1 MKWMDILR
9 SMIIGTCVAAGM
21 SATAATNA
29 TPKAADVPAKP
40 QDYRLLLQ
48 RVRAKQQEKNGLDEL
63 QKAVSAFQI
72 RFGRFPSELRELV
85 DRGVL
90 AELPSPPQDTRF
102 FYDRSVGNVRLIPLS
117 GSSGTRTNLPGAA
130 NLVTQPK

>member
-1 MKWMDILR
+1 
-9 SMIIGTCVAAGM
+9 M

-29 TPKAADVPAKP
+29 TPRLVDAPAKP

-48 RVRAKQQEKNGLDEL
+48 HVRAKQQEKNGLDEL

-85 DRGVL
+85 DRGIL
-90 AELPSPPQDTRF
+90 TELPSPPHDARF
-102 FYDRSVGNVRLIPLS
+102 FYDRSVGNVRLLPVPGS
-117 GSSGTRTNLPGAA
+117 GGTRTNLPGAA